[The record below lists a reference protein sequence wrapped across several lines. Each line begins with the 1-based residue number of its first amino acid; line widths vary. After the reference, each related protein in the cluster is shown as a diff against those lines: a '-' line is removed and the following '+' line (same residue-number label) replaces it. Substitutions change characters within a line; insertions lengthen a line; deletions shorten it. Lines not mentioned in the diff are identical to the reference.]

1 MIFNIFLGFLDGSRA
16 IRDLPLL
23 HQLYKLIEESKEKG
37 VSESES
43 SALLGQSKLNGR
55 ALIKNL
61 LKDKIIEYYSTSHRR
76 QTVRRLGK
84 ILILKLI
91 MMKNSI
97 FFSLVDTYCQ
107 NIVVNIINR
116 LKKRSTM
123 PCHQMNNLWRR
134 RTMSHL

>member
-1 MIFNIFLGFLDGSRA
+1 MMIFTIILGFLDGSRG

-61 LKDKIIEYYSTSHRR
+61 WKDKIIDYYTTSHRR
-76 QTVRRLGK
+76 QTVRRF
-84 ILILKLI
+84 
-91 MMKNSI
+91 SI
-97 FFSLVDTYCQ
+97 SICF
-107 NIVVNIINR
+107 
-116 LKKRSTM
+116 
-123 PCHQMNNLWRR
+123 
-134 RTMSHL
+134 